1 MAESIWAIIQHARYP
16 HDKHSRSKVLDG
28 GSSRSR
34 HEKLGECCRT
44 DGTAIG
50 TLRYDLAVLD
60 TLAIATIL
68 WEERQ
73 ERGKERRSRKVAV
86 FVVTCRFACCSLESA
101 GSKVFNV
108 FPSQFWYLE
117 AIWDSNADNVASWTI
132 ISSCQLFRLFRFPLT
147 AS

>member
-1 MAESIWAIIQHARYP
+1 MKWQSSYTQHARHP

-28 GSSRSR
+28 GSR
-34 HEKLGECCRT
+34 HEKLGECCRI

-60 TLAIATIL
+60 TLAIAMIF

-73 ERGKERRSRKVAV
+73 DRGEERRSGKVAV
-86 FVVTCRFACCSLESA
+86 FVVICRFVCCSPWSA
-101 GSKVFNV
+101 GLRAKVFNV
-108 FPSQFWYLE
+108 SSSWFWYLE
-117 AIWDSNADNVASWTI
+117 AIWDSNAANVASWTI
-132 ISSCQLFRLFRFPLT
+132 VSGCQLFRLFRFPLT